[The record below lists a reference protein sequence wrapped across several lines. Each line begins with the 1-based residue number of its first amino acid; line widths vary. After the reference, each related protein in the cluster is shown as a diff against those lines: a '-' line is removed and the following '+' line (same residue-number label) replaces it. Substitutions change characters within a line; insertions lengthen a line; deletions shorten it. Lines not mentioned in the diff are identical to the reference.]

1 MERLNKINN
10 LLGIKLS
17 NISQIKEA
25 NEEEIIKF
33 NTLLINTEIRIL
45 KYFIENR
52 IMKFKD
58 FTDFKKLLSNMIRI
72 NIKYTDFDIKV
83 KTI

>member
-1 MERLNKINN
+1 MERLNEINN
-10 LLGIKLS
+10 LLGRKLS

>member
-1 MERLNKINN
+1 
-10 LLGIKLS
+10 
-17 NISQIKEA
+17 
-25 NEEEIIKF
+25 
-33 NTLLINTEIRIL
+33 
-45 KYFIENR
+45 
-52 IMKFKD
+52 MKFKD

>member
-1 MERLNKINN
+1 MK
-10 LLGIKLS
+10 K
-17 NISQIKEA
+17 K
-25 NEEEIIKF
+25 IIKF

-83 KTI
+83 KTIEWLMGINGIKIDEGDNRL